1 MMYSTSSPHFRVRPF
16 SSCQEQFRRFRN
28 QEEFHEL
35 THCKFLCATT
45 LRHPRVTIINY
56 HKYALHYPNSYQ
68 MGKPRWC
75 TKDKFEE
82 KYSLFHAF
90 KSRLQ
95 MQSTIC
101 CIFCLYIRHT
111 IFLVQNVYSTENR
124 YSTTIHSESGNK
136 TKFSPT
142 GNHCHIRITKISFGF
157 EQKLFAKYYEYKI
170 IFTLY
175 SKF

>member
-1 MMYSTSSPHFRVRPF
+1 M
-16 SSCQEQFRRFRN
+16 
-28 QEEFHEL
+28 
-35 THCKFLCATT
+35 FLNIRLILSIITNM
-45 LRHPRVTIINY
+45 HYTIQTPIRWE
-56 HKYALHYPNSYQ
+56 SYVDVQ
-68 MGKPRWC
+68 KVSL
-75 TKDKFEE
+75 KKI
-82 KYSLFHAF
+82 YSLFHAF

-101 CIFCLYIRHT
+101 CMFCLYVRHT
-111 IFLVQNVYSTENR
+111 IFLVQNVHSTENR

-142 GNHCHIRITKISFGF
+142 GNHCHITITIISVGF
-157 EQKLFAKYYEYKI
+157 EQKLFDKYYVYKI